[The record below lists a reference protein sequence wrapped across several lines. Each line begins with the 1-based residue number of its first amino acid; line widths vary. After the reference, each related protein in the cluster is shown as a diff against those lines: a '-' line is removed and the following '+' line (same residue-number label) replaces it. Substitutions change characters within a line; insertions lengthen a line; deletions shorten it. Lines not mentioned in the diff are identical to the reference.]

1 MIMSEPGL
9 HNKTLSQKPGE
20 HFTGVL
26 KVLGLLPSITSNNKK
41 HTLRGQPS
49 LELDFV
55 IF

>member
-1 MIMSEPGL
+1 MSEPGL
-9 HNKTLSQKPGE
+9 HSETLSQKPGE

-26 KVLGLLPSITSNNKK
+26 KVLGLLPSITTTNQK

-55 IF
+55 MF